1 MILHGHLVQLENSP
15 EAKASDFGEET
26 CWFSQPTSFKQMQ
39 SLLNKLNTNIIEVIE
54 IDDKSK
60 ANNVNVDKGNS
71 TGTND
76 DIIMQLQLQSNQNK
90 YDMEDVVLNDHDML
104 SNEVLDIE

>member
-1 MILHGHLVQLENSP
+1 MATWFNWKIVQRQKPLTLEKRLVGSLNQ
-15 EAKASDFGEET
+15 
-26 CWFSQPTSFKQMQ
+26 QVFKQMQ

-76 DIIMQLQLQSNQNK
+76 DIIMQLQPQSNQNK